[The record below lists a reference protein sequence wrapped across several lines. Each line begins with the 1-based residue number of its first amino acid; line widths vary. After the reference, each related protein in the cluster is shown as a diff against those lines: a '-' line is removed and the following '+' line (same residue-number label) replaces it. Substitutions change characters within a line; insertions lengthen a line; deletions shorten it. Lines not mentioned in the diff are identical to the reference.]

1 MHFRII
7 RNLLEIPWV
16 AYKDSNRPSS
26 LGLDR
31 TYRRHL
37 ATPAYKKTL
46 QRESKLRRKF
56 KERQWSFFP
65 NSNRT
70 GIF

>member
-1 MHFRII
+1 MGPRKGIHFRII

-37 ATPAYKKTL
+37 ATPALFAYKK
-46 QRESKLRRKF
+46 KYC
-56 KERQWSFFP
+56 KE
-65 NSNRT
+65 NLVKEK
-70 GIF
+70 I